1 MALPVAISVF
11 LKRYGWKALRWLVAT
26 VGLEKVLALVWR
38 WLLNVTGTHPD
49 RRRAIRKAKEID
61 GQLGSALIGQGVH
74 WVVFKGDE
82 PVAAYPTIEGDLTA
96 ELRDY
101 RREQL
106 ISPDAL
112 PSRRAQ
118 ARFKEQF
125 SRLVHRG
132 AGEPAEAGTES
143 ETAQA
148 PTTGTDEFQRVVD
161 QLEPLLKQLT
171 SSRRAPLVEQDGI
184 PQAPGI
190 YLFSEGPNPIYVGQT
205 RNLQQRLRQHTSPS
219 SKENSAPFAFNVA
232 LAEAQENPSIDTSGT
247 RKSTAAQPEFD
258 ALFRAARE
266 RVARMN
272 VQVIE
277 LDDPVTRTVFE
288 VYAARVLGTDEFNL
302 WETH

>member
-1 MALPVAISVF
+1 MAPA
-11 LKRYGWKALRWLVAT
+11 
-26 VGLEKVLALVWR
+26 
-38 WLLNVTGTHPD
+38 
-49 RRRAIRKAKEID
+49 
-61 GQLGSALIGQGVH
+61 GQGVH

-101 RREQL
+101 RGEQL

-132 AGEPAEAGTES
+132 AGQPGEGEPES
-143 ETAQA
+143 EMGKPPA
-148 PTTGTDEFQRVVD
+148 TGTDEFQRVVD

-171 SSRRAPLVEQDGI
+171 SSPRAPFGERDGI
-184 PQAPGI
+184 PKAPGI

-219 SKENSAPFAFNVA
+219 SKENSAPFAFNLA
-232 LAEAQENPSIDTSGT
+232 LAEAQENPSIDTNGT
-247 RKSTAAQPEFD
+247 RKATAAQPEFD
-258 ALFRAARE
+258 TLFRAARE
-266 RVARMN
+266 RVAQMN